1 MSSIPGHF
9 QTTIWKQVGMGF
21 PSHQTI
27 APAVFQGIPP
37 GGEQHAQFGWGV
49 KTLTDQQEA
58 QGRSSG

>member
-1 MSSIPGHF
+1 
-9 QTTIWKQVGMGF
+9 MGF

-27 APAVFQGIPP
+27 ALAVFQGIPP

-49 KTLTDQQEA
+49 KTLIDQQEA